1 MYELKD
7 LIKVLKSGN
16 DGKEKTTNKT
26 TNPILLFEPVPA

>member
-16 DGKEKTTNKT
+16 DGKEKATKKA
-26 TNPILLFEPVPA
+26 PIKR